1 MSGTTAPGIRVSG
14 PSRGGTTVAGGTSV
28 VPVVPGVV
36 SVVAGRIVEL
46 VVESG
51 GRTKRRLVRVA
62 MTR

>member
-1 MSGTTAPGIRVSG
+1 M
-14 PSRGGTTVAGGTSV
+14 AGGTSV